1 LYNTSFIES
10 GKLPVEIINTASSR
24 EKGPGRPPFWEM
36 IFWWTRKPL
45 ASARAVILASLL
57 PGDFDPVRFLK
68 IIYPSYESLG
78 KFSKTPHFLNP
89 NTKLL
94 ESIDKNIVEKIRKT
108 RLLDPFAGFGS
119 IPLEAIRLGLR
130 EVVAVELLPTAVV
143 FLKAVLE
150 IPKWIVEQKLEK
162 QIVSDIEKWG
172 LWIIEELRKDP
183 DIQELYDQDTVV
195 YIGSWEIKCPFC
207 GKYTP
212 LVGNWWLA
220 RVKNKKGYRA
230 LAWMKPVKTQNGV
243 VMEIVQ
249 IKEPIDLLTVQTI
262 VKGNKTIGVRI
273 NNKEHY
279 IGDPEL
285 RGESNINPRKQEAT
299 CLNCYA
305 KIKGLKNTWLVK
317 EALRE
322 YNEKLEK
329 YLRGEITIEELKTS
343 RARPRILV
351 KAKIINNNLVF
362 ESVLNEDNEKLWK
375 ALEKL
380 KQIWG
385 DPDIPTEPIPLYEKR
400 SICVIVY
407 GFDKWFKLFNPR
419 QLLTLVKLVK
429 LIREAGRRVE
439 EEKLKQ
445 GWDKDKAYKYA
456 EAITTHLAIAL
467 ARIANFNSIVTTW
480 YSGSL
485 LSNKTQSSLSFRGI
499 AMTWNWCDTNIIYD
513 KGNQYSI
520 RGTISTTTKAI
531 SYLMNAVSGS
541 SSSVEVV
548 LDDATVLGKLGGEKF
563 DLIVTDPPYR
573 DDVAYAEL
581 SDFYYVWLKR
591 ALCDVDR
598 SSLIPRFHSDVFFT
612 DGVEIITQWEW
623 FASRE
628 VSLNEGRCKY
638 LDEGRSID
646 ECELRYRE
654 KLSVSFKSMASRLA
668 ENGLIIT
675 YFAQSSPS
683 AWISLIDAGLS
694 SGLYPVMAFP
704 VITESEESVVSR
716 GKSSIT
722 ASIVIIWRKSSRGEP
737 VDIAFNYDKLV
748 DEASKE
754 LEKVVEALSK
764 ATSGVVSEL
773 YGVTIYVMSYAKV
786 LSLLTKNGKP
796 LFSGKIID
804 SEDIVKYAS
813 EILTHAYAKASG
825 ARLSSSDSIFYY
837 LVKVVFPRGYEGR
850 RLASSSD
857 LLLLSYG
864 LGEMKRENVL
874 NELVRKGILRE
885 YGREEETEVASR
897 KTYVLIE
904 PRRSNDELELGEVL
918 KLHGVNPDNP
928 SSFKSPVHILH
939 VLMLYSMKPRDIFI
953 KQYERIY
960 AVNPVL
966 TIEAV
971 ELAKALSSIKGDPE
985 SELAIR
991 VLEYLGLHSFEL
1003 KKTGGLLD
1011 YFKR

>member
-1 LYNTSFIES
+1 LVS
-10 GKLPVEIINTASSR
+10 GWNQ
-24 EKGPGRPPFWEM
+24 
-36 IFWWTRKPL
+36 
-45 ASARAVILASLL
+45 SL
-57 PGDFDPVRFLK
+57 
-68 IIYPSYESLG
+68 IMA
-78 KFSKTPHFLNP
+78 H
-89 NTKLL
+89 
-94 ESIDKNIVEKIRKT
+94 
-108 RLLDPFAGFGS
+108 
-119 IPLEAIRLGLR
+119 
-130 EVVAVELLPTAVV
+130 
-143 FLKAVLE
+143 
-150 IPKWIVEQKLEK
+150 
-162 QIVSDIEKWG
+162 
-172 LWIIEELRKDP
+172 
-183 DIQELYDQDTVV
+183 
-195 YIGSWEIKCPFC
+195 
-207 GKYTP
+207 
-212 LVGNWWLA
+212 
-220 RVKNKKGYRA
+220 
-230 LAWMKPVKTQNGV
+230 
-243 VMEIVQ
+243 
-249 IKEPIDLLTVQTI
+249 
-262 VKGNKTIGVRI
+262 
-273 NNKEHY
+273 
-279 IGDPEL
+279 
-285 RGESNINPRKQEAT
+285 
-299 CLNCYA
+299 
-305 KIKGLKNTWLVK
+305 
-317 EALRE
+317 
-322 YNEKLEK
+322 
-329 YLRGEITIEELKTS
+329 
-343 RARPRILV
+343 
-351 KAKIINNNLVF
+351 
-362 ESVLNEDNEKLWK
+362 
-375 ALEKL
+375 
-380 KQIWG
+380 
-385 DPDIPTEPIPLYEKR
+385 
-400 SICVIVY
+400 
-407 GFDKWFKLFNPR
+407 
-419 QLLTLVKLVK
+419 
-429 LIREAGRRVE
+429 
-439 EEKLKQ
+439 
-445 GWDKDKAYKYA
+445 
-456 EAITTHLAIAL
+456 
-467 ARIANFNSIVTTW
+467 
-480 YSGSL
+480 
-485 LSNKTQSSLSFRGI
+485 SLSMRGI
-499 AMTWNWCDTNIIYD
+499 AMMWNWYESVPWRNWTGAYARNINIAIESL
-513 KGNQYSI
+513 QYLI
-520 RGTISTTTKAI
+520 
-531 SYLMNAVSGS
+531 NAVSS
-541 SSSVEVV
+541 SSTSIEVV
-548 LDDATVLGKLGGEKF
+548 LDDATVLGRLGDERF

-598 SSLIPRFHSDVFFT
+598 VSLIPRFHSDVFFT

-638 LDEGRSID
+638 LSEGRSID

-654 KLSVSFKSMASRLA
+654 KLSASFKSMASRLA

-694 SGLYPVMAFP
+694 SGLYPVVAFP

-764 ATSGVVSEL
+764 ATIGVVSEL

-939 VLMLYSMKPRDIFI
+939 VLMLYSMKPRDVFI

-960 AVNPVL
+960 SVNPVL